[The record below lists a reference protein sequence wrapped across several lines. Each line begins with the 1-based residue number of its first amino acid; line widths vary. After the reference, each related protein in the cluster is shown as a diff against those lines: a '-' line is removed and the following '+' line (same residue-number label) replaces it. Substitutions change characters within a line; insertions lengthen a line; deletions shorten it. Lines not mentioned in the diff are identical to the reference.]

1 MSKTADELKAA
12 HAIDGKKDAADHLGL
27 NYKSYV
33 DKVYALAL
41 KNPTLYYESRDKTKQ
56 LLIKKLI
63 TDSFDTIFDL
73 LRYGLIDNKMVTP
86 DKYIP
91 SYTTVKCQNFG
102 MDVAKTFEIE
112 IVDKVLEILFPADFL
127 SLARNSMIAQ
137 AATKS
142 IS

>member
-1 MSKTADELKAA
+1 MSKNADQLAAA
-12 HAIDGKKDAADHLGL
+12 HSIDGKKDAADHLGL

-73 LRYGLIDNKMVTP
+73 LRYGQIEGAMVTP
-86 DKYIP
+86 GEFIP

-112 IVDKVLEILFPADFL
+112 IVDKVLELLFPADFQ
-127 SLARNSMIAQ
+127 SLAKNSMIAK
-137 AATKS
+137 AATNS

>member
-1 MSKTADELKAA
+1 MSKNADELKAA

-73 LRYGLIDNKMVTP
+73 LRYGQIEAAMVTP
-86 DKYIP
+86 DNYIP

>member
-1 MSKTADELKAA
+1 M
-12 HAIDGKKDAADHLGL
+12 
-27 NYKSYV
+27 
-33 DKVYALAL
+33 

-73 LRYGLIDNKMVTP
+73 LTYGQIGNQMVTP
-86 DKYIP
+86 SNYIP
-91 SYTTVKCQNFG
+91 SYTRVKSQNFG

>member
-1 MSKTADELKAA
+1 MSKNADQLAAA
-12 HAIDGKKDAADHLGL
+12 HSIDGKKDAADHLGL

-41 KNPTLYYESRDKTKQ
+41 KNPTTYYESRDKTKQ

-73 LRYGLIDNKMVTP
+73 LRYGQIGDEMVTP
-86 DKYIP
+86 SDYVP
-91 SYTTVKCQNFG
+91 SYTTVKCQNYG

-112 IVDKVLEILFPADFL
+112 IVDKVLEILFPADFQ
-127 SLARNSMIAQ
+127 SLAKNSMIAK
-137 AATKS
+137 AATNS